1 MSASDWLF
9 FLLLLIA
16 GFCGWAFAR
25 MRDWRFTRHQ
35 KARNPFTRD
44 YFVGLN
50 YLLHDEP
57 DEAVDTF
64 INALELNSETVETHL
79 ALGILLRR
87 RGKVDRA
94 IEVHQNLLS
103 RSGLPAMHVDSIRLE
118 LARDFCAAGVLDRA
132 EKLLREIVGEGRDL
146 KCEALSQLI
155 VISQMSKEWGHAE
168 AAARE
173 LLAYP
178 RYRRQADLRTA
189 ASHFCCELAQESVRN
204 ADIIR
209 ARRWLARAWR
219 YDRSNVRPALI
230 RADLET
236 DMGNHRK
243 AARTL
248 MRAIRRYPQWLVELM
263 PALVKRLTATGSVVE
278 LETILQDARQHR
290 SGTTV
295 MLQSV
300 ALQSD
305 SSRARQMLAGGQE
318 RHATLRGLA
327 ALAGLM
333 SETDDLAVI
342 KVTAGTIQRA
352 LTGITKALPVYH
364 CESCGF
370 EARKLHWQ
378 CPSCQQ
384 WGVVRPIIGPLG
396 D

>member
-1 MSASDWLF
+1 MSGSSLLV

-16 GFCGWAFAR
+16 GGCGWAFAR
-25 MRDWRFTRHQ
+25 MRDWRFTRYLNG
-35 KARNPFTRD
+35 RNRFTRD

-94 IEVHQNLLS
+94 IEVHQNLFS
-103 RSGLPAMHVDSIRLE
+103 RSGLPAMHADSIRLE

-132 EKLLREIVGEGRDL
+132 EKLLREIIEEGGDL
-146 KCEALSQLI
+146 KCEALSQLV
-155 VISQMSKEWGHAE
+155 VISQMSKEWGNAE

-178 RYRRQADLRTA
+178 HYRRQGELRTA
-189 ASHFCCELAQESVRN
+189 ASHFCCELAQQSIRQG
-204 ADIIR
+204 DTLR

-230 RADLET
+230 RANMET
-236 DMGNHRK
+236 DAGNLRK
-243 AARTL
+243 ATRIL
-248 MRAIRRYPQWLVELM
+248 MRAIRRNPRWLAELI
-263 PALVKRLTATGSVVE
+263 PALATRVDASGQAHE
-278 LETILQDARQHR
+278 LELILQELRQR
-290 SGTTV
+290 RPGTTV

-300 ALQSD
+300 ALQD
-305 SSRARQMLAGGQE
+305 ENSRARQLLSSGQE
-318 RHATLRGLA
+318 RQASLRGLA
-327 ALAGLM
+327 ALAGLL
-333 SETDDLAVI
+333 SETDDIAVA

-352 LTGITKALPVYH
+352 LTGIVEALPVYH

-384 WGVVRPIIGPLG
+384 WGVVRPIEGALG